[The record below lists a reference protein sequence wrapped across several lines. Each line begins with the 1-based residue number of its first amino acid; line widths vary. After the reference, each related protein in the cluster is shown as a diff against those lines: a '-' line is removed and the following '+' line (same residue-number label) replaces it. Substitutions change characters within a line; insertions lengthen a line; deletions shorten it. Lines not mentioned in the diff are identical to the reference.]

1 MHVTKK
7 DARFLMKPPIVQ
19 NFIEVTLSRN
29 LLPLFIFKKIYLD
42 GRLTKRLKQFCK
54 DIVFELCM
62 TVQSLA
68 TWTRSQQHPIN
79 YFTFENKI
87 KINGKKLQQIYI
99 EHCQKIVCH
108 VVYYMNTCCRQG
120 SIFYIYPL
128 PPWGW

>member
-62 TVQSLA
+62 TV
-68 TWTRSQQHPIN
+68 
-79 YFTFENKI
+79 
-87 KINGKKLQQIYI
+87 
-99 EHCQKIVCH
+99 
-108 VVYYMNTCCRQG
+108 
-120 SIFYIYPL
+120 
-128 PPWGW
+128 